1 MLIST
6 AYAQAI
12 GGAGGDSFLISML
25 PLVLI
30 FVIFYFLLIRPQ
42 QKRAKEHR
50 ELLSNIRRGDR
61 IVTNGGL
68 MGTVAKVSESD
79 DTLQVE
85 IAQGVRVQIVRAM
98 VSEVRGKGQPISSGK
113 GRKGKDKDKANDDTK
128 TEDDAEGSDAEG
140 ADAAEQ
146 EAAEQDAKKK
156 VES

>member
-6 AYAQAI
+6 AHAQMF

-61 IVTNGGL
+61 IVTTGGL

-79 DTLQVE
+79 DTLHVE
-85 IAQGVRVQIVRAM
+85 IAQGVRVQVVRTM
-98 VSEVRGKGQPISSGK
+98 VSEVRGKGQPLSPSKGKK
-113 GRKGKDKDKANDDTK
+113 GRDKASEDADPA
-128 TEDDAEGSDAEG
+128 DDADDADNTE
-140 ADAAEQ
+140 
-146 EAAEQDAKKK
+146 KKA
-156 VES
+156 